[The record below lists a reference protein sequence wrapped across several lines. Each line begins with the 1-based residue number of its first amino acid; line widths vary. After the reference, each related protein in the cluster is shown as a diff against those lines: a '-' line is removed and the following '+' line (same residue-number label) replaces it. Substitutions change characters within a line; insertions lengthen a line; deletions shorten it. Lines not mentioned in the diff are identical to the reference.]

1 MAEEDT
7 GVRGMGEAQ
16 KMAEAGMAL
25 FAKEGTEDVEVDT
38 AAAAAFKTEHERA
51 IEEKSELEKSLT
63 GKDNKKQRTAVAK
76 EIKELKNDA
85 KYIDAC
91 KIAKGM
97 DPPKGNFIVKK
108 SAPAAAAAAEPAA
121 PAAEPAAPAAEAKSK
136 AKDDK
141 KPKKAESAG
150 ISKAER
156 DELESLKQQIIKK
169 KAELKEQGLSGG
181 QSNKDPE
188 VVAMVARM
196 QELKIKEDPTLA
208 EGGDKK
214 EGKKKEKKLSAES
227 EAEKKKLEEEIEEYR
242 NKLQTEFK
250 YTKKEIAA
258 DPDMQDMLARMKA
271 FK

>member
-1 MAEEDT
+1 
-7 GVRGMGEAQ
+7 MG
-16 KMAEAGMAL
+16 
-25 FAKEGTEDVEVDT
+25 
-38 AAAAAFKTEHERA
+38 
-51 IEEKSELEKSLT
+51 
-63 GKDNKKQRTAVAK
+63 
-76 EIKELKNDA
+76 
-85 KYIDAC
+85 
-91 KIAKGM
+91 
-97 DPPKGNFIVKK
+97 
-108 SAPAAAAAAEPAA
+108 
-121 PAAEPAAPAAEAKSK
+121 
-136 AKDDK
+136 
-141 KPKKAESAG
+141 AG

-227 EAEKKKLEEEIEEYR
+227 EAEKKKLE
-242 NKLQTEFK
+242 TEFK

>member
-1 MAEEDT
+1 
-7 GVRGMGEAQ
+7 MGEAQ

-25 FAKEGTEDVEVDT
+25 FAKEGAEDVEVDA
-38 AAAAAFKTEHERA
+38 AAAAAFKAEHEKE
-51 IEEKSELEKSLT
+51 IEGKTELEKTLT

-76 EIKELKNDA
+76 EIKDLKNDP

-108 SAPAAAAAAEPAA
+108 SGGKVAEASSPAEASAAAEADMKKE
-121 PAAEPAAPAAEAKSK
+121 AEVAKK

-141 KPKKAESAG
+141 KPKKTESAG

-181 QSNKDPE
+181 QCNKDPE
-188 VVAMVARM
+188 VVTMVARM
-196 QELKIKEDPTLA
+196 QELKIKEDPTSA
-208 EGGDKK
+208 EGDKK

-242 NKLQTEFK
+242 MKLQTEFK
-250 YTKKEIAA
+250 YTKKEINA
-258 DPDMQDMLARMKA
+258 DPDMQDMLAKMKA

>member
-1 MAEEDT
+1 
-7 GVRGMGEAQ
+7 
-16 KMAEAGMAL
+16 MAEAGMAL
-25 FAKEGTEDVEVDT
+25 FAKEGAEDVEVDT
-38 AAAAAFKTEHERA
+38 VAAAAFKAEHEKE
-51 IEEKSELEKSLT
+51 IEGKTELEKTLT

-76 EIKELKNDA
+76 EIKDLKNDP

-97 DPPKGNFIVKK
+97 DPPKGNFVVKK
-108 SAPAAAAAAEPAA
+108 SGGKQAEAGASAEASAAAV
-121 PAAEPAAPAAEAKSK
+121 AEADMKKEAEVAKK
-136 AKDDK
+136 AKDEK
-141 KPKKAESAG
+141 KPKKTEAAG

-181 QSNKDPE
+181 QCNKDPE
-188 VVAMVARM
+188 VVTMVARM

-208 EGGDKK
+208 EGDKK

-242 NKLQTEFK
+242 MKLQTEFK
-250 YTKKEIAA
+250 YTKKEINA
-258 DPDMQDMLARMKA
+258 DPDMQDMLAKMKT

>member
-1 MAEEDT
+1 
-7 GVRGMGEAQ
+7 MGEAQ

-38 AAAAAFKTEHERA
+38 AAAAVFKTEHERA
-51 IEEKSELEKSLT
+51 IEEKSELEKTLT

-156 DELESLKQQIIKK
+156 DEL
-169 KAELKEQGLSGG
+169 
-181 QSNKDPE
+181 
-188 VVAMVARM
+188 VV
-196 QELKIKEDPTLA
+196 ETTDH
-208 EGGDKK
+208 KK
-214 EGKKKEKKLSAES
+214 EGRTQGAGPIWRPEQQGSRSRRHGRAH
-227 EAEKKKLEEEIEEYR
+227 AG
-242 NKLQTEFK
+242 
-250 YTKKEIAA
+250 A
-258 DPDMQDMLARMKA
+258 QDQGGPHSS
-271 FK
+271 

>member
-1 MAEEDT
+1 
-7 GVRGMGEAQ
+7 MGEAQ

-25 FAKEGTEDVEVDT
+25 FAKEGAEDVEVDT

-76 EIKELKNDA
+76 EIKDLKNDP

-121 PAAEPAAPAAEAKSK
+121 AAAEPAAPAAEAKSK
-136 AKDDK
+136 AKDEK
-141 KPKKAESAG
+141 KPKKTESAG

-181 QSNKDPE
+181 QCNKDPE
-188 VVAMVARM
+188 VVTMVARM

-208 EGGDKK
+208 EGDKK

-242 NKLQTEFK
+242 MKLQTEFK
-250 YTKKEIAA
+250 YTKKEINA
-258 DPDMQDMLARMKA
+258 DPDMQDMLAKMKT

>member
-1 MAEEDT
+1 
-7 GVRGMGEAQ
+7 MGEAQ

-25 FAKEGTEDVEVDT
+25 FAKEGADDVEVDT
-38 AAAAAFKTEHERA
+38 GAAAAFKAEQEKA
-51 IEEKSELEKSLT
+51 IEEKTELEKTLT
-63 GKDNKKQRTAVAK
+63 GKDNKKQRTAIAK
-76 EIKELKNDA
+76 EIKDMKNDP

-97 DPPKGNFIVKK
+97 DPPKGNFVVKK
-108 SAPAAAAAAEPAA
+108 SAPAAAAPAAEAAA
-121 PAAEPAAPAAEAKSK
+121 PAAEPAAPAAESAKK
-136 AKDDK
+136 AKEDK
-141 KPKKAESAG
+141 KPKKTESAG

-181 QSNKDPE
+181 QCNKDPE
-188 VVAMVARM
+188 VVSMVARM

-208 EGGDKK
+208 EGGDGKK
-214 EGKKKEKKLSAES
+214 EKKKDKKLSAES

-242 NKLQTEFK
+242 MKLQTEFK

-258 DPDMQDMLARMKA
+258 DPDMVDMLVKL
-271 FK
+271 KSLK